1 MPGWYNREKLRNM
14 TPQERIARIFST
26 LQKKYPQAKTALIH
40 ENPFELLI
48 ATILS
53 AQCTDKQVNRVTP
66 KLFEKYKTPFDLSTS
81 RLPDLEH
88 IIHSTGF
95 YKNKA
100 KNITACSQKLVTDF
114 RGKVPST
121 MKELTTLPG
130 VGRKTAN
137 VVLFCAFGK
146 NEGIC
151 VDTHVGRLSQRLG
164 FSKTRNPIKVEQD
177 LMKIVPKK
185 NWGQITNLLIQHG
198 RVTCHARKPKC
209 PECEIRSLCL
219 FKQKSF

>member
-1 MPGWYNREKLRNM
+1 M
-14 TPQERIARIFST
+14 TPQERIAQIFKT

-40 ENPFELLI
+40 QNPFELLI

-53 AQCTDKQVNRVTP
+53 AQCTDKQVNKVTP
-66 KLFEKYKTPFDLSTS
+66 KLFEKYQIPLDLSTS
-81 RLPDLEH
+81 RLHDLENM
-88 IIHSTGF
+88 IHSTGF

-100 KNITACSQKLVTDF
+100 KNIKACSKKLVSDF
-114 RGKVPST
+114 DGKVPDT
-121 MKELTTLPG
+121 MEELTTLPG

-146 NEGIC
+146 NEGVC
-151 VDTHVGRLSQRLG
+151 VDTHVGRLSHRLG

-209 PECEIRSLCL
+209 SECKIKFLCL
-219 FKQKSF
+219 FKHKN